1 MIQIC
6 FGNICC
12 YYFFVVLQLWIWY
25 DFSYDFD
32 IGQDRNFVVGQKWC
46 CFERCWI
53 VSLLYIHWSLVP
65 IFCQMRIVFRYSA
78 CSPSIVNDDQ
88 WCLHILLP
96 MTGKHQYPHT
106 IRKMLDNIP
115 AYYSGLYRLQPQPDA
130 FPSAGSSGIRECG
143 GSGIARPAT
152 LGGWRVVLVAD
163 QMLIPCPFLP

>member
-1 MIQIC
+1 MFLSL
-6 FGNICC
+6 FGNLLSWKGMDGRTTKIRC
-12 YYFFVVLQLWIWY
+12 
-25 DFSYDFD
+25 
-32 IGQDRNFVVGQKWC
+32 IGC